1 MVWQTDRQTNTHTI
15 SWRLTHSFTRRR
27 PSQYILLYAKKIVGF
42 CSLGFLLR
50 PSIHLFSQS
59 VTHSP
64 VSSRACHF
72 SCAEWW
78 WWVAV
83 GGGGDGV
90 AVAIVVAQECVL
102 VVVFVVLHHFIRKSF
117 KSLIF
122 VTPHVFFLLFLS
134 SLPQFWVA
142 ATAPQLGGAWGCFWL
157 VLDEDDDDV
166 CCFLLPVILPF
177 FPLPFL
183 VNLCSFSTCHVL
195 VTRGRL
201 LFLISLLL
209 VWTLLQWR
217 SFLVCVGILYR
228 TRWGTFS

>member
-1 MVWQTDRQTNTHTI
+1 MRKK
-15 SWRLTHSFTRRR
+15 
-27 PSQYILLYAKKIVGF
+27 LLVFVPLVF
-42 CSLGFLLR
+42 CFVHPFIYSV
-50 PSIHLFSQS
+50 SQS
-59 VTHSP
+59 LTHSP

-83 GGGGDGV
+83 GGDGDG
-90 AVAIVVAQECVL
+90 VAIVVARDCVL

-122 VTPHVFFLLFLS
+122 VTPHVFFLFLS

-157 VLDEDDDDV
+157 VLDEDDVEDDDV

-217 SFLVCVGILYR
+217 SFLVCVGILNR

>member
-1 MVWQTDRQTNTHTI
+1 MVWQTDEHTH
-15 SWRLTHSFTRRR
+15 SPGDSLTHSLGGDLRSISSSMRKK
-27 PSQYILLYAKKIVGF
+27 LLVFVPLVF
-42 CSLGFLLR
+42 CFVH
-50 PSIHLFSQS
+50 PFIYS

-83 GGGGDGV
+83 GAGGDGDGV
-90 AVAIVVAQECVL
+90 AVAIVVARECVL

-157 VLDEDDDDV
+157 VLDV
-166 CCFLLPVILPF
+166 CCFLSF
-177 FPLPFL
+177 FL
-183 VNLCSFSTCHVL
+183 SFHCH
-195 VTRGRL
+195 
-201 LFLISLLL
+201 F
-209 VWTLLQWR
+209 
-217 SFLVCVGILYR
+217 
-228 TRWGTFS
+228 